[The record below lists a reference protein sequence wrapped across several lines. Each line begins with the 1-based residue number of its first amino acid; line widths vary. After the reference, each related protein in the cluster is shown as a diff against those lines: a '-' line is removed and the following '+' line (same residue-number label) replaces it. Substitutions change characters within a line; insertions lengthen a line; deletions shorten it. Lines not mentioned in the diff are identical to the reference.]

1 MTRVYVPLDSF
12 AVAMGADE
20 LASRLTAHG
29 AEVIRNGSRGLAW
42 AEPLVEVET
51 GGQRLAYGPLTPEGL
66 DELLAAGLL
75 TGGVRDHPLCLGEID
90 SHPYLAPQQRL
101 VFDRCGLGAP
111 LEISDFNALETALGS
126 SPDELIAM
134 IEASG
139 LRGRGGAG
147 FPAHIK
153 WRTVADTPADQRFIV
168 CNADEGDS
176 GTFADRML
184 LEGDPFRLIEGM
196 IIAGYATG
204 ASKGFVY
211 LRSEYPIARGIF
223 ERALSIACRRGLLGE
238 DVLGSGFQFDIELF
252 NGAGAY
258 ICGEETSLLESL
270 EGKRGQ
276 VRSKPPV
283 PAVAGLFGE
292 PTLVHNVVSL
302 ASVPAIVAMG
312 GQSYGAL
319 GVGASSGTMP
329 FQLSGNIKR
338 GGLIELPFGISLRAI
353 VEEFGGGTLSG
364 RPLKAVQIGGPLGA
378 YLSESELD
386 KPLTYE
392 AMTGIGAGI
401 GHGGVVVFD
410 DSVDL
415 AEQARFAFEFC
426 EVESCGKCTPCRIGS
441 VRGKELLDSF
451 DRGVT
456 KQQLAL
462 VRDLCEVMEKAS
474 LCQMG
479 GMIPIPVLSAM
490 DRFPEDFRGSLIETV
505 ESSGVVES

>member
-1 MTRVYVPLDSF
+1 MTRVFVPLDSF
-12 AVAMGADE
+12 AVAMGADD
-20 LASRLTAHG
+20 LAGRLTAEG
-29 AEVIRNGSRGLAW
+29 AEVIRNGSRGMAW

-51 GGQRLAYGPLTPEGL
+51 GGQRLAYGPVTPDGL

-90 SHPYLAPQQRL
+90 SHPYLASQQRL

-111 LEISDFNALETALGS
+111 LEISDFSALEAALGS

-153 WRTVADTPADQRFIV
+153 WRTVADTAAEQRYIV

-184 LEGDPFRLIEGM
+184 MEGDPFRLIEGM
-196 IIAGYATG
+196 VIAGYATG
-204 ASKGFVY
+204 ASRGYVY

-223 ERALSIACRRGLLGE
+223 ERALTIAYRHGLLGE

-252 NGAGAY
+252 DGAGAY
-258 ICGEETSLLESL
+258 ICGEETALLESL

-283 PAVAGLFGE
+283 PAVAGLFGQ

-302 ASVPAIVAMG
+302 ASVPPIVAMG
-312 GQSYGAL
+312 GQAYGAL

-329 FQLSGNIKR
+329 FQLSGNISR
-338 GGLIELPFGISLRAI
+338 GGLIELPFGVSLRRI

-386 KPLTYE
+386 QPLTYE
-392 AMTGIGAGI
+392 AMAGIGAGI
-401 GHGGVVVFD
+401 GHGGMVVFD

-451 DRGVT
+451 DQGVT
-456 KQQLAL
+456 KQNLAL

-479 GMIPIPVLSAM
+479 GMIPIPVLSALE
-490 DRFPEDFRGSLIETV
+490 RFPEDFRGSLIETIESSEAV
-505 ESSGVVES
+505 ES